1 MESQYHGAVHAT
13 ATVAAAS
20 CSITA
25 QPHNYHKLTQKKRTD
40 DTITSVTIK
49 LLQQRDDRRNKNN
62 KKGTWRS
69 LYKSILITPQNLT
82 NCFLFPRF
90 LLRSF
95 RYNSCT
101 TEHKNTTVHWWVSRA
116 GCMRWAQISSSTMRH
131 GSIDSTHHRALRDF
145 PASVS
150 ECSFWQLKRNLPPR
164 DLEPRESA
172 Q

>member
-101 TEHKNTTVHWWVSRA
+101 TEQLELGITSWLHAITTD
-116 GCMRWAQISSSTMRH
+116 I
-131 GSIDSTHHRALRDF
+131 
-145 PASVS
+145 
-150 ECSFWQLKRNLPPR
+150 ELKH
-164 DLEPRESA
+164 A
-172 Q
+172 AWIY